1 MLLTKASEYALLSI
15 FCISDKT
22 EPLDVDTISTTVGI
36 SKSFLAKILQKL
48 TKGGILKS
56 YKGVRGGFVL
66 ARPVT
71 QISILDII
79 KAVEENAAAVFE
91 CTSGEHSC
99 PSQRLTSCM
108 IWPTFVK
115 LQGKIDT
122 FLASMTLDEIISK

>member
-15 FCISDKT
+15 FCISDKS
-22 EPLDVDTISTTVGI
+22 EPIDVDTMSNTVGI

-48 TKGGILKS
+48 TKNGILKS

-66 ARPVT
+66 AKPIS
-71 QISILDII
+71 QITVIDII

-91 CTSGEHSC
+91 CTSDNGCC

-122 FLASMTLDEIISK
+122 FLASMTLEEILSK

>member
-15 FCISDKT
+15 FCISGKS
-22 EPLDVDTISTTVGI
+22 EPVDVDTMSTTVGI

-48 TKGGILKS
+48 TKSGILKS

-66 ARPVT
+66 ARPIS
-71 QISILDII
+71 QITVLDII
-79 KAVEENAAAVFE
+79 KSVEENAAAVFE
-91 CTSGEHSC
+91 CTSDNGCC
-99 PSQRLTSCM
+99 PSERVGSCM

-122 FLASMTLDEIISK
+122 FLAGMTLEEIISK

>member
-15 FCISDKT
+15 FCISGRT
-22 EPLDVDTISTTVGI
+22 EPIDVDTLSSTVGI

-48 TKGGILKS
+48 TKNGILKS

-66 ARPVT
+66 ARPIA
-71 QISILDII
+71 QISVLDII

-91 CTSGEHSC
+91 CTTDSKCC
-99 PSQRLTSCM
+99 PSERIHACM
-108 IWPTFVK
+108 IWPTFIK

-122 FLASMTLDEIISK
+122 FLANMTLEEILSK